1 MAASKPVIYRS
12 AMDFTATAF
21 RFWLDGGI
29 AGDLGVVAYPTE
41 GGAGV
46 TGGLGFGFGED
57 LSKGVGLELQV
68 RELLQPS
75 DDRHVSSIGV
85 IVRFPADDGP
95 WIGLGGTHH
104 HELPWSLYKEDPV
117 DAALATHVDITHRT
131 GFEVAAGWDFAPT
144 APNSPVASR
153 FRPALQA
160 SVAFLPGTDGP
171 LIYGILRATMRLGI
185 K

>member
-1 MAASKPVIYRS
+1 
-12 AMDFTATAF
+12 MDFTATAF

-29 AGDLGVVAYPTE
+29 AGDVGVVGYPTE
-41 GGAGV
+41 AGAGV
-46 TGGLGFGFGED
+46 TGGLGFALGAD
-57 LSKGVGLELQV
+57 PAKGVGLLLQV

-75 DDRHVSSIGV
+75 DDRHLSSIG
-85 IVRFPADDGP
+85 IIARYPADDGP
-95 WIGLGGTHH
+95 WIGLGGTHN

-117 DAALATHVDITHRT
+117 GGALATHLKITHRT

-144 APNSPVASR
+144 APQSEIASR
-153 FRPALQA
+153 FRPAVQL
-160 SVAFLPGTDGP
+160 SVAMLPGTDGP